1 MKNIHLI
8 ATDKPSR
15 LHLGKS
21 GLVLCDL
28 VFNPTTINS
37 QNIYITNSEKP
48 KARDWVLGDF
58 PDNPIGKV
66 ISKYGQEF
74 TAQSLNGDKYG
85 LAEYDSN
92 KIILT
97 DDKDL
102 IKDGVQAID
111 DEFLEWFV
119 KNPSCEEVE
128 VIKNYLSNNGQ
139 WKDVL
144 LPSEWEIDTKIK
156 YKIIIP
162 REKPKQYPIGG
173 YTPGFYSC
181 TCVTCKEDFQ
191 GHKRATQCEH
201 CAIKMTQKEPKPIN
215 NCPKCGLD
223 LVEREGC
230 KPVCTRIDCGGIIL
244 SNETLK
250 EWALKEEPKQEDRK
264 ICKCKRAYENPLS
277 EICSL
282 CWNELYPNEK
292 DEIKEEDLLEPKQ
305 EEYIC
310 PHPELKRNYDE
321 NGCYKCWKCGKI
333 LVEHNNFIEQE
344 TLEEVAE
351 RIVRDAGIP
360 YDFSEELLEIAKWQ
374 AERMYSEKDMIA
386 IVEKSRETGL
396 TAEFLLLTEQ
406 FKKK

>member
-97 DDKDL
+97 TDDQL
-102 IKDGVQAID
+102 IQNGVQAID
-111 DEFLEWFV
+111 NEFLEWFV

-162 REKPKQYPIGG
+162 KEESK
-173 YTPGFYSC
+173 YS
-181 TCVTCKEDFQ
+181 EDEFEMQ
-191 GHKRATQCEH
+191 SR
-201 CAIKMTQKEPKPIN
+201 IIN
-215 NCPKCGLD
+215 KVWD
-223 LVEREGC
+223 E
-230 KPVCTRIDCGGIIL
+230 
-244 SNETLK
+244 
-250 EWALKEEPKQEDRK
+250 EEPK
-264 ICKCKRAYENPLS
+264 
-277 EICSL
+277 
-282 CWNELYPNEK
+282 
-292 DEIKEEDLLEPKQ
+292 
-305 EEYIC
+305 
-310 PHPELKRNYDE
+310 
-321 NGCYKCWKCGKI
+321 
-333 LVEHNNFIEQE
+333 QE
-344 TLEEVAE
+344 TLEEVNTSSLE
-351 RIVRDAGIP
+351 NLLENN
-360 YDFSEELLEIAKWQ
+360 YDFNVQFHQLKRESIFSFAVAIYGESLSFKEWQEKHYGKYIEISKWQQEQDKNKYSEE
-374 AERMYSEKDMIA
+374 DMIA
-386 IVEKSRETGL
+386 FGWFCREKSL
-396 TAEFLLLTEQ
+396 TMVELLIDK
-406 FKKK
+406 FKN